1 MKPKNKGI
9 FLWVLVILFF
19 CLCAGSLFLT
29 SPLFVNEQITPKW
42 YWTVFCATALLLS
55 CIVFSFF
62 TENKTVAVEKAMPVI
77 CRTVVSLC
85 LLQALYGIFQYFH
98 TVSATG
104 NFPITGSFDNPA
116 GFAACLCAGFPFVL
130 YFVFSEK
137 PWKKYLAIATGIILV
152 AAIVLSASRAGI
164 ISIIAV
170 CLAVF
175 FYKVKLAVKW
185 KRAIAIALLL
195 VSLSGLYFLKKDSAD
210 GRLLIWRCSWE
221 MIKDKPLFGHGS
233 GGFKAHYM
241 NYQANYFETHP
252 DSEYAMLADNAV
264 HPFNEYL
271 LLVINYGLTGFALL
285 LIPAWFLW
293 KSCRKNRE
301 NRLIR
306 TAFRC
311 LLSIAVFSF
320 FSYPLKYPFVWI
332 TGISGIAIILWQAK
346 YSLKVPKII
355 ILSFQLIL
363 IPVIVIN
370 GAFVWQQMSAEIFW
384 KRIANKSLA
393 GKTEEMLP
401 IYEQLHKQLNNNE
414 LFLYNYTAELNVAKR
429 YDESLQTGRECER
442 LLADYDLQMLL
453 ADNYLQ
459 LKQYG
464 EAEKHYIKAS
474 RMCPARFMPLYEL
487 AKMYAEANRDSE
499 ALAFANTVLTKKIK
513 VSSPTVSMI
522 RNEMR
527 RLIKSINDKQ
537 QKQRQEKVSET
548 TPTETLLPP

>member
-1 MKPKNKGI
+1 MKLKNKGI

-42 YWTVFCATALLLS
+42 YWTAFCSAALLLAG
-55 CIVFSFF
+55 IIFFFF
-62 TENKTVAVEKAMPVI
+62 TENKTVAVAKAMPTI
-77 CRTVVSLC
+77 CPTVAILC
-85 LLQALYGIFQYFH
+85 LLQALYGLLQYFH
-98 TVSATG
+98 IVPATG

-130 YFVFSEK
+130 YYVFKEK
-137 PWKKYLAIATGIILV
+137 TWKQYLAIATGIIFV
-152 AAIVLSASRAGI
+152 AAVVLSASRAGI

-175 FYKVKLAVKW
+175 FSKVKLAVKW

-195 VSLSGLYFLKKDSAD
+195 ISLSGLYFLKKDSAD

-241 NYQANYFETHP
+241 NYQASYFDAHP

-285 LIPAWFLW
+285 LILAWFLW
-293 KSCRKNRE
+293 KFYRKNRE
-301 NRLIR
+301 NVLTR
-306 TAFRC
+306 TAFLC
-311 LLSIAVFSF
+311 LLSITVFSF

-384 KRIANKSLA
+384 KRIASKSLV

-401 IYEQLHKQLNNNE
+401 VYEQLHKQLKNNE

-453 ADNYLQ
+453 ADNYRQ
-459 LKQYG
+459 LKRYG
-464 EAEKHYIKAS
+464 EAEKLYTKAS
-474 RMCPARFMPLYEL
+474 KMCPVRFMPLYKLYQLYETKEEQEKMRRM
-487 AKMYAEANRDSE
+487 AKMILD
-499 ALAFANTVLTKKIK
+499 KPIKIQ
-513 VSSPTVSMI
+513 SPTI
-522 RNEMR
+522 
-527 RLIKSINDKQ
+527 LQIK
-537 QKQRQEKVSET
+537 QEVKHNKNS
-548 TPTETLLPP
+548 L